1 MNDSRIRLDEILPE
15 VYSDLKSIAS
25 RALKGERADHSYQT
39 TELVHEIYLRL
50 SSIRAIDWNDSDHLL
65 RAATG
70 VVRRVLIDYARN
82 RNAQKRTPDDGWAI
96 SAIQSQQETQLPSEG
111 LDLLDL
117 EAALAR
123 LEELD
128 SRKAEIVQLKYF
140 GGQDN
145 PTIARVLGISPTTV
159 KREWALARAWLQR
172 ELLEE

>member
-1 MNDSRIRLDEILPE
+1 M
-15 VYSDLKSIAS
+15 IAS

-50 SSIRAIDWNDSDHLL
+50 SSIRAIDWSNPDHLL

-70 VVRRVLIDYARN
+70 VVRRVLIDYART
-82 RNAQKRTPDDGWAI
+82 RNARKRTPDDAWTQ
-96 SAIQSQQETQLPSEG
+96 SATQMQQEQLDPTEG

-117 EAALAR
+117 ESALSR

-128 SRKAEIVQLKYF
+128 PRKAEIVQLKYF

-145 PTIARVLGISPTTV
+145 STIARVLGISPTTV

-172 ELLEE
+172 ELA

>member
-1 MNDSRIRLDEILPE
+1 VNDSRIRLDEILPE
-15 VYSDLKSIAS
+15 VYADLKSIAS
-25 RALKGERADHSYQT
+25 RALRGERADHSYQT

-50 SSIRAIDWNDSDHLL
+50 STVRAIDWSNSDHLR

-70 VVRRVLIDYARN
+70 VVRRVLVDYART
-82 RNAQKRTPDDGWAI
+82 RNARKRTPDDAWAL
-96 SAIQSQQETQLPSEG
+96 AATQAQQERSDPTDG

-117 EAALAR
+117 ESALAR
-123 LEELD
+123 LEALD

-145 PTIARVLGISPTTV
+145 VTIARVLGISPTTV

-172 ELLEE
+172 ELT